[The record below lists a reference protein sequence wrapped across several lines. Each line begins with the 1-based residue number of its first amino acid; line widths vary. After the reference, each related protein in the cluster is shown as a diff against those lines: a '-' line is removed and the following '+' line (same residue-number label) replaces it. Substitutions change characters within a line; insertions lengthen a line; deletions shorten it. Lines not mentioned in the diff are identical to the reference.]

1 MNNSQVAHIWANQSQ
16 TIAKGSNFFFNN
28 QSIYSYGHHFEV
40 GRLVQT
46 EKGNKTIALFEPSTY
61 SNSTNR
67 HQSLAKNA
75 VHGLHESFDFQLW
88 NRDLTHKDFLEAFER
103 FDKLV
108 IDSLKKSKRAIKYK
122 DLHIRNAVN
131 AVDQW
136 NRLKAYFPTLTK
148 GIKKLKTLDQEQ
160 IDKLVES
167 EKKQKAIEA
176 KKNKAFLDKQIKMW
190 LNHDINSLPH
200 DAKTM
205 IRQKAL
211 IIRANTKDGIM
222 KATIKS
228 KGKSKTKYFKPEFR
242 LLDEVE
248 TSRGASVPLDHARLF
263 FNAIKRFEKN
273 PNDCNSRFRVGHFTL
288 DRLTTKGAKIG
299 CHLLEWKEINRFA
312 KTMNW

>member
-1 MNNSQVAHIWANQSQ
+1 MNNSQVAHVWANQSK
-16 TIAKGSNFFFNN
+16 TTAKGSNFFFNN
-28 QSIYSYGHHFEV
+28 KSIYSYGHHFEV
-40 GRLVQT
+40 ARLVQT
-46 EKGNKTIALFEPSTY
+46 EKGNKTIALLEPRTY

-67 HQSLAKNA
+67 HQSLARNA
-75 VHGLHESFDFQLW
+75 VHGLHESFDFQLPSY
-88 NRDLTHKDFLEAFER
+88 DLTKDDFLRAFER
-103 FDKLV
+103 FEKLV
-108 IDSLKKSKRAIKYK
+108 IDSLKKSQRAIKYK
-122 DLHIRNAVN
+122 ALHIREAVN

-136 NRLKAYFPTLTK
+136 NKLKTYFPTLTK
-148 GIKKLKTLDQEQ
+148 GIKKLKALDQEQ

-176 KKNKAFLDKQIKMW
+176 KKRKKEIDAKVKLW

-205 IRQKAL
+205 IRQKAS

-222 KATIKS
+222 KAKLKS
-228 KGKSKTKYFKPEFR
+228 NGKSTTMYFKPEIR
-242 LLDEVE
+242 LLDEIE
-248 TSRGASVPLDHARLF
+248 TSRGAIVPLDHARVF

-273 PNDCNSRFRVGHFTL
+273 PNECKSHFRVGHFTL
-288 DRLTTKGAKIG
+288 DKLTEKGAKIG

>member
-1 MNNSQVAHIWANQSQ
+1 MNNSQVAHIWANQSK

-28 QSIYSYGHHFEV
+28 KSIYSYGHHFEV

-46 EKGNKTIALFEPSTY
+46 EKGKTIALFEPRTY
-61 SNSTNR
+61 SNSTSK

-75 VHGLHESFDFQLW
+75 VHGLHESFDFQLPSY
-88 NRDLTHKDFLEAFER
+88 DLTKADFLRAFNR
-103 FDKLV
+103 FETIV
-108 IDSLKKSKRAIKYK
+108 IESLKKSKRAIKYK
-122 DLHIRNAVN
+122 DLHIREAVN

-136 NRLKAYFPTLTK
+136 NKLKAYFPTLTK

-167 EKKQKAIEA
+167 EKKKKAIEA

-190 LNHDINSLPH
+190 LNHDINHLPH
-200 DAKTM
+200 DSKTM
-205 IRQKAL
+205 IRQK
-211 IIRANTKDGIM
+211 
-222 KATIKS
+222 
-228 KGKSKTKYFKPEFR
+228 GKRVITESGNAPEFR

-248 TSRGASVPLDHARLF
+248 TSRGAIVPLDHAKLF

-273 PNDCNSRFRVGHFTL
+273 PNECNSRFRVGHFTL
-288 DRLTTKGAKIG
+288 DKLTTKGAKIG
-299 CHLLEWKEINRFA
+299 CHVLEWKEINRFA

>member
-1 MNNSQVAHIWANQSQ
+1 MNNSQVAHIWANQSK

-28 QSIYSYGHHFEV
+28 KSIYSYGHHFEV
-40 GRLVQT
+40 ARLVQT

-61 SNSTNR
+61 SVSTSK

-75 VHGLHESFDFQLW
+75 VHGLHESFDFNLPTY
-88 NRDLTHKDFLEAFER
+88 DLTRDDFLRSFNRFE
-103 FDKLV
+103 KLV
-108 IDSLKKSKRAIKYK
+108 IEALKKSKRAIKYK
-122 DLHIRNAVN
+122 DSHIRDAVN

-136 NRLKAYFPTLTK
+136 NKLKTYFPTLTK
-148 GIKKLKTLDQEQ
+148 GIKKLKTLDQDQ

-176 KKNKAFLDKQIKMW
+176 KKRKMILDNEVKLW
-190 LNHDINSLPH
+190 LNHDINSLPN

-205 IRQKAL
+205 IRQKGKRV
-211 IIRANTKDGIM
+211 ITKSGN
-222 KATIKS
+222 A
-228 KGKSKTKYFKPEFR
+228 PEFR
-242 LLDEVE
+242 LLNEIE
-248 TSRGASVPLDHARLF
+248 TSRGAIVPLDHAKLF

-273 PNDCNSRFRVGHFTL
+273 RNECNTRFRVGHFTL

>member
-1 MNNSQVAHIWANQSQ
+1 MNNSQVAHIWANQSK
-16 TIAKGSNFFFNN
+16 TTAKGSNFFFNN
-28 QSIYSYGHHFEV
+28 NSIYSYGHHFEV
-40 GRLVQT
+40 ARLVQT
-46 EKGNKTIALFEPSTY
+46 EKGNKTIALFEPRTY

-75 VHGLHESFDFQLW
+75 VHGLHESFDFQLPSY
-88 NRDLTHKDFLEAFER
+88 DLTRDDFLRSFNR
-103 FDKLV
+103 FGNIV

-122 DLHIRNAVN
+122 DWHIRDAVN
-131 AVDQW
+131 AVEQW
-136 NRLKAYFPTLTK
+136 NKLKAYFPTLTK
-148 GIKKLKTLDQEQ
+148 GIKKLKTLDQHQ

-176 KKNKAFLDKQIKMW
+176 KKRKKEIDAKIKLW

-211 IIRANTKDGIM
+211 
-222 KATIKS
+222 S
-228 KGKSKTKYFKPEFR
+228 KNFGLKITSKIR
-242 LLDEVE
+242 LLNEIE
-248 TSRGASVPLDHARLF
+248 TSRGAIVPLDHAKLF

-273 PNDCNSRFRVGHFTL
+273 PNECKSRFRVGHFTL